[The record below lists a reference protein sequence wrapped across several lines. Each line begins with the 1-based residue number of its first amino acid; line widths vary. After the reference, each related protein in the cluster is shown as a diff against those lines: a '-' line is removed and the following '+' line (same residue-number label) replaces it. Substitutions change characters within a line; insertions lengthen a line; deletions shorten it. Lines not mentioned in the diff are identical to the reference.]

1 MYSPYGL
8 KVNPM
13 RKWILF
19 GVLFICVV
27 AALVIIWSH
36 RSSSEISENK
46 FVDVYVQLSLA
57 NELYAS
63 DSLQLREDKEKI
75 YRQAQLTPKEMDN
88 FVKERKQKPEQWTRI
103 WKKIMEKLESSSKV
117 PKSP

>member
-1 MYSPYGL
+1 MVM
-8 KVNPM
+8 KVNPKG
-13 RKWILF
+13 KWILF
-19 GVLFICVV
+19 GVLFLCVV

-46 FVDVYVQLSLA
+46 FVDVYVQLSLV

-63 DSLQLREDKEKI
+63 DSLQLREEKEKI
-75 YRQAQLTPKEMDN
+75 FRQTQVTPKEMDN
-88 FVKERKQKPEQWTRI
+88 FVKERSRKPEQWTRI
-103 WKKIMEKLESSSKV
+103 WKKIMEKLESSPQA

>member
-1 MYSPYGL
+1 MVL
-8 KVNPM
+8 KVNSK
-13 RKWILF
+13 RKWILLA
-19 GVLFICVV
+19 VLSLCVV

-57 NELYAS
+57 NELYSA
-63 DSLQLREDKEKI
+63 DSLQLREEKEKI
-75 YRQAQLTPKEMDN
+75 YRQAQVTPKEMDS
-88 FVKERKQKPEQWTRI
+88 FVKERRQKPEQWTRI
-103 WKKIMEKLESSSKV
+103 WKKILQKLESSSRA